1 MPQLDFGL
9 NYQVT
14 IIFSEKRKGDIE
26 QSQQVLSNE
35 MSEAQIKGR
44 NRKRKLALING
55 NKELLKKVSWI

>member
-55 NKELLKKVSWI
+55 SKELLKKVSWI